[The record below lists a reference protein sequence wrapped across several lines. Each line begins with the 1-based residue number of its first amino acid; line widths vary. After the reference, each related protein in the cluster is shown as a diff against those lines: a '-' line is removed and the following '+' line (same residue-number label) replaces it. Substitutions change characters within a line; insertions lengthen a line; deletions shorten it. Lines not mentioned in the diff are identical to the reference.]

1 MKMHHPT
8 ASIFTGGPWS
18 GQVRPNYQPV
28 PSRLIRVFAEADSE
42 MTCADEQVTKLLG
55 YYTRDR
61 LSENTGRWIYTWE
74 SA

>member
-8 ASIFTGGPWS
+8 ASIYIDGPWA
-18 GQVRPNYQPV
+18 GQVHQNYSPV
-28 PSRLIRVFAEADSE
+28 PTRLIRVFAEADSE

>member
-1 MKMHHPT
+1 MHHPT

-18 GQVRPNYQPV
+18 GQVRRNYQPV
-28 PSRLIRVFAEADSE
+28 PSRLVRVFAEVDSE

-61 LSENTGRWIYTWE
+61 ISETTGRWIYTWE